1 MVDRLD
7 PCKCQICGVVISRR
21 SDLRRHMKKHDPE
34 DEFVLICD

>member
-7 PCKCQICGVVISRR
+7 PCKCQICGVVIR